1 MNNDPHVKY
10 LYSKDMEILRENKI
24 SENVLLAE
32 VQKFPDELY
41 RKQLSDW
48 LLTEYPFLKWRDSV
62 GEQGAEKL
70 QILGENLKDSC
81 KIRVGLFVKG
91 ELRGW
96 SFGWQ
101 DSADSFYMGAS
112 AIDPDLRRK
121 GYYSQLVRYVL
132 DRTCELGFQS
142 VSSNHI
148 LVNNKVIIAK
158 LKLGF
163 TIKGIE
169 VDAVHGTLL
178 RINYHHNELMKKAAR
193 FRAGAISESDVLQNL
208 RTDA

>member
-1 MNNDPHVKY
+1 
-10 LYSKDMEILRENKI
+10 LTG
-24 SENVLLAE
+24 
-32 VQKFPDELY
+32 
-41 RKQLSDW
+41 
-48 LLTEYPFLKWRDSV
+48 LLTEYPFLKW
-62 GEQGAEKL
+62 
-70 QILGENLKDSC
+70 KDSLDEQSTE
-81 KIRVGLFVKG
+81 KIKILNEYMKGAYKLRVGLFVNG

-112 AIDPDLRRK
+112 VVDPALRRK
-121 GYYSQLVRYVL
+121 GYYSQLVQYIL
-132 DRTCELGFQS
+132 DRTDELGFQS

-148 LVNNKVIIAK
+148 LANNAVIIAK

-178 RINYHHNELMKKAAR
+178 RLNYHHNELMKKAAR
-193 FRAGAISESDVLQNL
+193 FRVGAINELEVLLNL